1 MLLRRIT
8 QHVKEQNWFAVL
20 LDFLIVVAGILIAFQ
35 ITNWNEEL
43 QQGNLEQSYLARM
56 AADIEENIEYLNLQ
70 DQRATEIKTV
80 IENFLAALNSGD
92 SSDKDMIEAITRY
105 VSDGSELQ
113 DFKVNRTTYDDLES
127 AGNLKILKNK
137 DLVQLIG
144 QLFTDFADHDLDSL
158 VNTDWIMP
166 FESKITIDFDFMRFD
181 QRTQHLFPTKTS
193 ADIADHIL
201 EHRVLLQRHAA
212 LHYWYVDAI
221 SDDYRSAV
229 KQAKFVLDSINTEL
243 EEF

>member
-8 QHVKEQNWFAVL
+8 QHVKEQNWFAVA
-20 LDFLIVVAGILIAFQ
+20 LDFFIVVAGILIAFQ

-70 DQRATEIKTV
+70 EQRATEIKTV

-92 SSDKDMIEAITRY
+92 SSDKDLIEAITRY

-144 QLFTDFADHDLDSL
+144 KLFTDFADHDLDSL
-158 VNTDWIMP
+158 VNTDWIVP

-181 QRTQHLFPTKTS
+181 QRTQHLFPIKTS
-193 ADIADHIL
+193 ADITAHIR

-212 LHYWYVDAI
+212 LHYWYVDVI

-243 EEF
+243 EEY

>member
-181 QRTQHLFPTKTS
+181 QRIQHLFPTKTS
-193 ADIADHIL
+193 ADIADHIR